1 MRPRPTLA
9 TALLFL
15 LGAIAADP
23 PATAAADDAAVP
35 GGPAAIRR
43 LLSLDPSRPP
53 ETFFLDLHETLL
65 AGAEWNASWSQVERR
80 RAVVDFTDDLA
91 DFRKRFGRDATLS
104 LSGSSLRRTRA
115 VLDWLGVEIENRG
128 ETLVSEARDEAR
140 SVRRRAAL
148 DAIGFPISSLLAKL
162 KLGESVRISSSDGVA
177 PIPFG
182 LAAWREL
189 LDEPRLA
196 ASEVFLDLV
205 KDVTASRLLV
215 TLHALDPETRE
226 GLRAIARAGK
236 GAVLRDRDVLDRLA
250 RFPGALALSG
260 GEFLLPGGRE
270 AQPIWTDLFGVSPS
284 QPSAFLRALF
294 EKDGG
299 RGAYVVEVLQQ
310 LPEPVARA
318 FLFGAAGTG
327 PTGLH
332 PPQSTAGTGPAGQ
345 HPPQSITGTGASQS
359 DAIARMRKLYRAIE
373 EMRRAIDIS
382 RRDPYDFAHLA
393 RFLRVGPSGEL
404 ALLPLALDG
413 EAFPKGEAELGEIV
427 TRSRSH
433 AEAPEDTLARLI
445 RGDTGGARNAPRAIR
460 KFLLVSSL
468 LDGRPAL
475 EDPGVV
481 ALLLRGS
488 ERFGPAYA
496 LLEDEPFQDPV
507 LAKRYLFRLDRL
519 ERREPTRETEVAVA
533 LFQAGAELLALSYRA
548 GSLDVQETRA
558 LFSSFLDLT
567 LFARGGD
574 LSPARGEQD
583 LFAWVSTKFVPALDA
598 GHRAAPPEG
607 AVSPQADEPETGED
621 GEVVDENSPDER
633 LSRALTGRPPPAV
646 FEWGG
651 GHYRF
656 DPAADEVLRK
666 RRFREKQRLA
676 SLEDLEEI
684 HRGRDA
690 LVAAARRGDAP
701 ATRAASADLADRL
714 EISEESGES
723 GGSVDERVREEF
735 ERAREALE
743 QLGKVSRPA
752 APSAV
757 ERDLAPVDAAIAERL
772 LEALLGHV
780 YSVAAGDPEDLYY
793 EDPDFVR
800 RHSFRTVVKG
810 GRIVESA
817 FSPTMLTSESTG
829 GGSRV
834 SGSLFGLADVLGL
847 LHVDQITYAPGASI
861 TNENIRSGLV
871 GPVRRVSA
879 ARLDDDALRFVAA
892 SCRATEELAATLAAR
907 ERAERFQVWRELA
920 KDLVPRS
927 RLALLA
933 ELRPQDL
940 AAGSLS
946 RTLSPSDL
954 YRIGRRIARGD
965 LPAAVPAPDSAAT
978 AKEAL
983 ERLVERHGPAGARDR
998 LAEFG
1003 PRAVAWAGRARLTDM
1018 DLPAYE
1024 SLAAYRA
1031 PQLFADRLYDWKVA
1045 VARAVADAGLP
1056 AQILPLVLPRAVDEM
1071 MSDLKMAFPY
1081 DWNAIVRRSSTF
1093 GAADVTRLLDEGL
1106 QAGRLHR
1113 DHARDAEGETR

>member
-1 MRPRPTLA
+1 MRPRSTFVTLV
-9 TALLFL
+9 LFL
-15 LGAIAADP
+15 LGATAADASAP
-23 PATAAADDAAVP
+23 TTADETAVP

-43 LLSLDPSRPP
+43 LLNLDATRPL

-65 AGAEWNASWSQVERR
+65 AGAEWHASWSQVERR
-80 RAVVDFTDDLA
+80 RRVVDFADDLE
-91 DFRKRFGRDATLS
+91 DFRKRFGRDVLLS
-104 LSGSSLRRTRA
+104 LSGSGLRRTRR
-115 VLDWLGVEIENRG
+115 VLDWLGVEIETSEG
-128 ETLVSEARDEAR
+128 KLVTETRDEAR

-148 DAIGFPISSLLAKL
+148 DAIGVPLPSLLAKL
-162 KLGESVRISSSDGVA
+162 KLGETVRVSSSDGAA

-189 LDEPRLA
+189 LDEPRLT
-196 ASEVFLDLV
+196 ASDVFLELV

-236 GAVLRDRDVLDRLA
+236 GSVLRDRDVLDRLA
-250 RFPGALALSG
+250 RFPAALALSG
-260 GEFLLPGGRE
+260 GEFVLPGGRE
-270 AQPIWTDLFGVSPS
+270 GHPIWTDLFGVPPS
-284 QPSAFLRALF
+284 KPAAFLRALF

-310 LPEPVARA
+310 LPEPVTRA
-318 FLFGAAGTG
+318 LMFGAPGSG
-327 PTGLH
+327 VDPV
-332 PPQSTAGTGPAGQ
+332 
-345 HPPQSITGTGASQS
+345 
-359 DAIARMRKLYRAIE
+359 ARMRKLYRAIE

-413 EAFPKGEAELGEIV
+413 ETFPKGEAELAEIV
-427 TRSRSH
+427 ARSRRH

-445 RGDTGGARNAPRAIR
+445 RGDTGEGRNPQRAVR
-460 KFLLVSSL
+460 KFLMVSSL
-468 LDGRPAL
+468 LDGRLAL

-481 ALLLRGS
+481 ALLLRGA

-496 LLEDEPFQDPV
+496 ILEDEPFQDPAV
-507 LAKRYLFRLDRL
+507 AKRFLFRLDSL
-519 ERREPTRETEVAVA
+519 ERREPSRESEVAVA

-548 GSLDVQETRA
+548 GSLDVEKTRA
-558 LFSSFLDLT
+558 LFSSFLDVP

-574 LSPARGEQD
+574 LSPARGEQG
-583 LFAWVSTKFVPALDA
+583 LFAWVSKKYVAGLDA
-598 GHRAAPPEG
+598 APRIAPPAAAE
-607 AVSPQADEPETGED
+607 PHRPEQPETGD
-621 GEVVDENSPDER
+621 ADEVVDENSPDER
-633 LSRALTGRPPPAV
+633 VSRALTGRPSAAV

-666 RRFREKQRLA
+666 RTFREKQRLA
-676 SLEDLEEI
+676 SLEDVEEI

-690 LVAAARRGDAP
+690 LVAAAGRGDAP
-701 ATRAASADLADRL
+701 ATRAAAADLADRL

-735 ERAREALE
+735 ENAREALDRV
-743 QLGKVSRPA
+743 GKLSRPA
-752 APSAV
+752 APSAL

-800 RHSFRTVVKG
+800 RHSFRTIVKG

-879 ARLDDDALRFVAA
+879 ARLDDDALQFVAA
-892 SCRATEELAATLAAR
+892 SCRATEELAAALAAR
-907 ERAERFQVWRELA
+907 ERVERFPIWRGLA

-933 ELRPQDL
+933 ELRPADL
-940 AAGSLS
+940 AAGALL
-946 RTLSPSDL
+946 RHLAPSDL

-965 LPAAVPAPDSAAT
+965 LPATVAAPDSAAT
-978 AKEAL
+978 AKQAL
-983 ERLVERHGPAGARDR
+983 DRLTERLGPAGARDR

-1003 PRAVAWAGRARLTDM
+1003 PRAVAWAGRVRLTDM

-1024 SLAAYRA
+1024 SLAAYRT
-1031 PQLFADRLYDWKVA
+1031 PQLFADRLYDWKIA

-1081 DWNAIVRRSSTF
+1081 DWSAIVRRSNTF

-1113 DHARDAEGETR
+1113 DHARDSEGGTR

>member
-1 MRPRPTLA
+1 MRPRSTFVA
-9 TALLFL
+9 VLLFL
-15 LGAIAADP
+15 LGAIAAG
-23 PATAAADDAAVP
+23 ASAQTTADDAAVP
-35 GGPAAIRR
+35 GGPAALRR
-43 LLSLDPSRPP
+43 LLSLDATRPP

-65 AGAEWNASWSQVERR
+65 AGAEWHASWSQVERR

-91 DFRKRFGRDATLS
+91 DFRKRFGRDVTLS
-104 LSGSSLRRTRA
+104 LSGPGLRRTRA

-128 ETLVSEARDEAR
+128 EKLVSEARDEAR

-148 DAIGFPISSLLAKL
+148 DAIGVPLSPLLAKL
-162 KLGESVRISSSDGVA
+162 KLGESIRVSSSDGVA

-189 LDEPRLA
+189 LDEPRLT
-196 ASEVFLDLV
+196 ASDVFLELV

-236 GAVLRDRDVLDRLA
+236 GSVLRDRDVLDHLA
-250 RFPGALALSG
+250 RFPAALALSG
-260 GEFLLPGGRE
+260 GEFVLPGGRE
-270 AQPIWTDLFGVSPS
+270 AEPIWTDLFGVSPS
-284 QPSAFLRALF
+284 KPAAFLRALF

-310 LPEPVARA
+310 LPEPVTRA
-318 FLFGAAGTG
+318 LLFGAPGSG
-327 PTGLH
+327 VDPVE
-332 PPQSTAGTGPAGQ
+332 
-345 HPPQSITGTGASQS
+345 
-359 DAIARMRKLYRAIE
+359 RMRKLYRAIE
-373 EMRRAIDIS
+373 EMRRAIDVS

-413 EAFPKGEAELGEIV
+413 ETFPRGETELGEIV
-427 TRSRSH
+427 ARSRNH
-433 AEAPEDTLARLI
+433 AEAHEDTLARLI
-445 RGDTGGARNAPRAIR
+445 RGDTGGGRNAPRAIR

-496 LLEDEPFQDPV
+496 LLEDEPFQDPA

-519 ERREPTRETEVAVA
+519 ERREPTREAEVAVA

-548 GSLDVQETRA
+548 GSLEVEKTRA
-558 LFSSFLDLT
+558 LFSAFLDLP

-598 GHRAAPPEG
+598 WPRAAPPAG
-607 AVSPQADEPETGED
+607 AEPHPPDEPETGED

-633 LSRALTGRPPPAV
+633 VSRALTGRPPAAV

-666 RRFREKQRLA
+666 RKFREKQRLA
-676 SLEDLEEI
+676 SLEDVEQI

-690 LVAAARRGDAP
+690 LVAAATRGDAP
-701 ATRAASADLADRL
+701 ATRAAAADLADRL
-714 EISEESGES
+714 EISEESGAS
-723 GGSVDERVREEF
+723 GSSVDERVREEF
-735 ERAREALE
+735 ERAREALD
-743 QLGKVSRPA
+743 QLGRVSRPA
-752 APSAV
+752 APSAL
-757 ERDLAPVDAAIAERL
+757 ERDLTAVDAAIAERL

-810 GRIVESA
+810 GRIVEAA

-834 SGSLFGLADVLGL
+834 SGSVFGLADVLGL
-847 LHVDQITYAPGASI
+847 LHADQITYALGASI

-907 ERAERFQVWRELA
+907 ERAERFQVWRDLA

-927 RLALLA
+927 RMALLA
-933 ELRPQDL
+933 ELRPEHL
-940 AAGSLS
+940 AEGALS
-946 RTLSPSDL
+946 RSLSPSDL

-965 LPAAVPAPDSAAT
+965 LPAAVAAPDSAAT
-978 AKEAL
+978 AKQAL
-983 ERLVERHGPAGARDR
+983 ERLAERHGPAGARDR

-1003 PRAVAWAGRARLTDM
+1003 PRAVAWAGRVRLTDM

-1031 PQLFADRLYDWKVA
+1031 PQLFADRLYDWKIV

-1056 AQILPLVLPRAVDEM
+1056 AEILPLVLPRAVDEM

-1093 GAADVTRLLDEGL
+1093 GAADVTRLLDEEL

>member
-15 LGAIAADP
+15 LGAIASDASAP
-23 PATAAADDAAVP
+23 AAADDAAVP

-43 LLSLDPSRPP
+43 LLSLDPTRPP

-65 AGAEWNASWSQVERR
+65 AGAEWHASWSQVERR
-80 RAVVDFTDDLA
+80 RAVIDFTDDLA
-91 DFRKRFGRDATLS
+91 DFRKRFGRDFTLS
-104 LSGSSLRRTRA
+104 LSGSNLRRTRA

-128 ETLVSEARDEAR
+128 EKLVSEARDEAR

-148 DAIGFPISSLLAKL
+148 DAIGFPLSSLLAKL

-215 TLHALDPETRE
+215 TFHALDPETRD

-236 GAVLRDRDVLDRLA
+236 GSVLRDTDVLDRLA
-250 RFPGALALSG
+250 RFPAALALSG

-284 QPSAFLRALF
+284 KPAAFLRALF

-318 FLFGAAGTG
+318 FLFGAA
-327 PTGLH
+327 
-332 PPQSTAGTGPAGQ
+332 
-345 HPPQSITGTGASQS
+345 GTGASQS

-404 ALLPLALDG
+404 VLLPLALDG
-413 EAFPKGEAELGEIV
+413 ETFPKGEAELGEIV
-427 TRSRSH
+427 ARSRRH

-445 RGDTGGARNAPRAIR
+445 RGDAGGGRNAPRAIR

-496 LLEDEPFQDPV
+496 LLEDEPFQDPA

-548 GSLDVQETRA
+548 GSLDVQKTRA
-558 LFSSFLDLT
+558 LFSSFLDLP
-567 LFARGGD
+567 LFARRGD

-583 LFAWVSTKFVPALDA
+583 LFAWISTKLVPALDA
-598 GHRAAPPEG
+598 GPRAAPPTG
-607 AVSPQADEPETGED
+607 AEPPPPEPETGED

-633 LSRALTGRPPPAV
+633 LSRALTGRPPSAV

-651 GHYRF
+651 GYYRF

-666 RRFREKQRLA
+666 RKFREKQRLA
-676 SLEDLEEI
+676 SLEDVEEI

-690 LVAAARRGDAP
+690 LVAAATRGDAP
-701 ATRAASADLADRL
+701 AIRAAAADLADRL

-723 GGSVDERVREEF
+723 GESGASVDERVREEF
-735 ERAREALE
+735 DGAREALE

-757 ERDLAPVDAAIAERL
+757 ERDLAAVDAAIAERL

-940 AAGSLS
+940 VAGALS
-946 RTLSPSDL
+946 RSLSPSDL

-965 LPAAVPAPDSAAT
+965 LPASVAAPDSAAT
-978 AKEAL
+978 AKQAL
-983 ERLVERHGPAGARDR
+983 ERLAERHGPAGARDR

-1031 PQLFADRLYDWKVA
+1031 PQLFADRLYDWKIA